1 MCKVCAK
8 RSTTLLKT
16 LASCFDIFNT
26 IFLNINY
33 AFQLLYN
40 RIPKSTDVCVCG
52 CVRARARVS
61 LCLQKIVPLGFDL
74 FVTR

>member
-1 MCKVCAK
+1 MHF
-8 RSTTLLKT
+8 SYYKT
-16 LASCFDIFNT
+16 A
-26 IFLNINY
+26 FLS
-33 AFQLLYN
+33 L
-40 RIPKSTDVCVCG
+40 RMCVCG